1 MAESKLTAFRC
12 PADLLAAIEAEME
25 ATGDGKTEVM
35 VRRLRTAYGL
45 SEDAPAPSVVN
56 ELRAEIEAAIAPIL
70 SRLEALELKS
80 DHAPVL
86 PTPKTQ
92 DISRSEENAPQLPF
106 VAANHDI
113 PEISPLTMPINADEI
128 EVKGNHPE
136 PPPESITDDLSEG
149 LTQAVLASR
158 YALSRQA
165 VGGAIKRGTV
175 DQWLKKQ
182 GADFDGIYWR
192 YDSETK
198 LFFPVKN

>member
-45 SEDAPAPSVVN
+45 SEDVPALSVVD
-56 ELRAEIEAAIAPIL
+56 ELRAEMEAAIAPIL

-113 PEISPLTMPINADEI
+113 PEISPLTLPCNADET
-128 EVKGNHPE
+128 EVKGNLT
-136 PPPESITDDLSEG
+136 ESSQKPIADDLSKGLSQIELAKRYG
-149 LTQAVLASR
+149 LT
-158 YALSRQA
+158 RQA
-165 VGGAIKRGTV
+165 VNNQVCNGTI
-175 DQWLKKQ
+175 DQWLQKKDKDQ
-182 GADFDGIYWR
+182 WGILWE
-192 YDSETK
+192 YDP
-198 LFFPVKN
+198 LRDVFFPVTE